1 MISDSRN
8 TGWSP
13 EEVGVLQNPQ
23 CGGTVAAI
31 QSSPTQH
38 TVPSGVSQKSCV

>member
-23 CGGTVAAI
+23 GGGTVAAI
-31 QSSPTQH
+31 QPSPTQH
-38 TVPSGVSQKSCV
+38 SVNSGVSQKACV